1 MDKDLVEKIADY
13 TICIIIIA
21 IIILKLVGVITISW
35 WWLTAIIWVPFL
47 VGMGLVTILM
57 IALAI
62 ERTYYKIKEKINE

>member
-13 TICIIIIA
+13 TVCIIIIA

-47 VGMGLVTILM
+47 VGMGLVTVLM